1 MSNFT
6 EIEQKF
12 YSPKTSIK
20 QPKEQRRKR
29 YENYNFHT

>member
-6 EIEQKF
+6 EIKQKF
-12 YSPKTSIK
+12 DSLKTNRE

-29 YENYNFHT
+29 YEN